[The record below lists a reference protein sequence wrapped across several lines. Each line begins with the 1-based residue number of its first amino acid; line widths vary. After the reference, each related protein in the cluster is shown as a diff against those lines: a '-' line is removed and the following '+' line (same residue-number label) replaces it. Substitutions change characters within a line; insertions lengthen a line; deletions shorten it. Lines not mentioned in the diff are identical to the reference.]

1 MKKQFEDLKKY
12 LTDPDM
18 MGVYWLMAI
27 VTCGISLIVWDGNR
41 QTPEMK
47 EQQSLA
53 LKCMSKSSGSKPQ
66 CWSEAD
72 WAAFCENT
80 NICKNATV
88 K

>member
-1 MKKQFEDLKKY
+1 MKQYFEGLKKY
-12 LTDPDM
+12 LLAPEMLGIYYVGTIAIC
-18 MGVYWLMAI
+18 GMA
-27 VTCGISLIVWDGNR
+27 LIVWDSSR

-47 EQQSLA
+47 EQNA
-53 LKCMSKSSGSKPQ
+53 HGLKCMSKSSGSQPQ
-66 CWSEAD
+66 CWDQAD